1 MNIYRCWYIKPG
13 IEFNFY
19 VDPEAAFIVFN
30 STDTSKGDIQPII
43 LVPYE
48 SVSERNII
56 SMVGNSNLLSMHN
69 HTLVHLTLSTQCAVN

>member
-1 MNIYRCWYIKPG
+1 MPG

-30 STDTSKGDIQPII
+30 STDTSTGHIQPII
-43 LVPYE
+43 LVPFD

-56 SMVGNSNLLSMHN
+56 TTVRKSKTYLVACDSRSCTVLKNSI
-69 HTLVHLTLSTQCAVN
+69 T